1 MKNLTISDAINL
13 SSNAVVIGIT
23 IVSISLLSSSIWWV
37 INPNQMNHLTNVATY
52 KTDDKLT
59 QSIVNKAPFGVITK
73 KIEPQE
79 AAPSIVD
86 EVTLVGAYASSPAN
100 SIAFI
105 QIGGKS
111 SIVKIGDKILEDTV
125 KAIHATEIILTDGKQ
140 DITLSMHKGNA
151 KPNDAANS
159 NDASN
164 LNNTNN
170 LIFPDVHNRGKYRNS
185 NNDNNANAPTN
196 SNETMN
202 NQTSQPPAGNAN
214 DSPPSGADD
223 VTAQR
228 KKMIE
233 QFQQQN
239 NNN

>member
-13 SSNAVVIGIT
+13 SSNAFVIGIT
-23 IVSISLLSSSIWWV
+23 IVSISLLSSSMWWV

-73 KIEPQE
+73 KTEPQE

-86 EVTLVGAYASSPAN
+86 EVTLVGTYASNPAN

-105 QIGGKS
+105 QISGKS
-111 SIVKIGDKILEDTV
+111 SIVKIGDKILENTV
-125 KAIHATEIILTDGKQ
+125 KAIYATEIILTDGKHE
-140 DITLSMHKGNA
+140 ITIPMQKGSA
-151 KPNDAANS
+151 KS
-159 NDASN
+159 NDTNNSDFPSGNNRSKYTVSNTSASN
-164 LNNTNN
+164 IQTNN
-170 LIFPDVHNRGKYRNS
+170 NV
-185 NNDNNANAPTN
+185 PT
-196 SNETMN
+196 T
-202 NQTSQPPAGNAN
+202 NQTSQPPSGSLN
-214 DSPPSGADD
+214 DSTPSGADD